1 MSRRDSNKKL
11 NGKDRIKQQDKL
23 IEKLLIEFGI
33 KEPPKYYNKKH
44 NKYQKGAEK

>member
-23 IEKLLIEFGI
+23 IEKLLVEFGI
-33 KEPPKYYNKKH
+33 KQPPKHYNKKH
-44 NKYQKGAEK
+44 KYQTKGDK

>member
-33 KEPPKYYNKKH
+33 KEPPKHYNKKQ
-44 NKYQKGAEK
+44 KYQTKGDK